1 MAGVF
6 LRNEV
11 SEEEVELSVT
21 GPLRGTAVAEFN
33 GLLRMLASKD
43 YQVITINTRESEA
56 IYSAAIGTL
65 TMIAPSPEKYTVM
78 SRANLPIGRC
88 VSPAISDGKLYMR
101 MQTGVICYDLTA
113 R

>member
-33 GLLRMLASKD
+33 GLLRMLASND
-43 YQVITINTRESEA
+43 YQLITINTRESEA
-56 IYSAAIGTL
+56 IYSAAIGILISVSKALRRGRSLRMTGCSASL
-65 TMIAPSPEKYTVM
+65 REKLRLDALIDVE
-78 SRANLPIGRC
+78 GRL
-88 VSPAISDGKLYMR
+88 D
-101 MQTGVICYDLTA
+101 
-113 R
+113 

>member
-33 GLLRMLASKD
+33 GLLRMLASND
-43 YQVITINTRESEA
+43 YQLITINTRESEA
-56 IYSAAIGTL
+56 IYSAAIGILISVSKALQRGRSLRMTGCSASL
-65 TMIAPSPEKYTVM
+65 REKLRLDALIDVE
-78 SRANLPIGRC
+78 GRL
-88 VSPAISDGKLYMR
+88 D
-101 MQTGVICYDLTA
+101 
-113 R
+113 

>member
-1 MAGVF
+1 
-6 LRNEV
+6 
-11 SEEEVELSVT
+11 
-21 GPLRGTAVAEFN
+21 
-33 GLLRMLASKD
+33 
-43 YQVITINTRESEA
+43 
-56 IYSAAIGTL
+56 
-65 TMIAPSPEKYTVM
+65 MIAPSPEKYTVM